1 MYTNDS
7 SHFEKHHTTTT
18 NRINTHFFSPHEAPQ
33 MCDIY
38 ATVIQ
43 LTQSCHNLD
52 TILMVLG
59 LWPDPESPRVDITN
73 IIKSGRVSCSL
84 YLCP

>member
-43 LTQSCHNLD
+43 LPQFCHNFAIINFDSPLPFHRQCR
-52 TILMVLG
+52 LG
-59 LWPDPESPRVDITN
+59 P
-73 IIKSGRVSCSL
+73 C
-84 YLCP
+84 